1 MAYDLFGYN
10 DLQFRR
16 PGQRACCQKQAPV
29 DFTIQGDGACCGD
42 VWDAAA
48 YGAEILEGATPAD
61 LPVGQPSTFEMTIN
75 ARTAKALG
83 LAIPPALLARADE
96 VIE

>member
-1 MAYDLFGYN
+1 MTFSDTTTYNFVDRVSELAAKNRLPLISPYREMAHAAGM
-10 DLQFRR
+10 FR
-16 PGQRACCQKQAPV
+16 
-29 DFTIQGDGACCGD
+29 
-42 VWDAAA
+42 DAAA
-48 YGAEILEGATPAD
+48 YGAKILEGATPAD